1 MTELFKTK
9 QELQEFLEWAKSKGV
24 FKITVGDLQ
33 VEFFHDMLRD
43 IPAPSVPG
51 APASEPSEGEEGEV
65 TEDELFH
72 STPG

>member
-1 MTELFKTK
+1 MIDFFKTR

-24 FKITVGDLQ
+24 FKMTVGDLQ

-43 IPAPSVPG
+43 IPAPSVSG
-51 APASEPSEGEEGEV
+51 ASTSEDGEGEKDEV
-65 TEDELFH
+65 TEEELFH